1 MTDVNHP
8 TFRQSLEKNLKR
20 IRDYWPQLTALFFL
34 LGILLKTYTIW
45 TYTNAIG
52 RPDLMPG
59 ALEAPSDLVTWLAF
73 LAFVAAAYLLILMT
87 TSMLFGLS
95 ISLFKDSPTTQ
106 PYLAKLLFWPVL
118 LGIAALMAVI
128 FKGPQLNDYEKLGCV
143 VLYIIVTILALR
155 KNSKFRLAMDLC
167 ATAAAPGNV
176 NSKAARALLL
186 LMLVFVLVSSV
197 VSAVFPVSL
206 ILKAYTGE
214 DTPEAVIKLMVISI
228 FSAGVTLIP
237 VVVLYTSKADT
248 FKRTL
253 HCAVATLAILVIV
266 IGASP
271 GGSLTIVNAAAS
283 IMKVRDQSEAKFWLT
298 ENYTKEVFDSEMW
311 GPVESVRD
319 QPVISAF
326 PLFSFGDVLLLC
338 PIKLIK
344 TELKDWPEK
353 SAYCVVT
360 QKSTAIRMPRK
371 TEVTAQTKKS
381 NEIEQPTPSV

>member
-1 MTDVNHP
+1 MTEVNHP
-8 TFRQSLEKNLKR
+8 TFRQSLEKNLNW
-20 IRDYWPQLTALFFL
+20 IRDYWVQVTALFGV
-34 LGILLKTYTIW
+34 LGILLEVYTIR

-52 RPDLMPG
+52 RPDLMSG
-59 ALEAPSDLVTWLAF
+59 VLESPSDLVMWLVF
-73 LAFVAAAYLLILMT
+73 LAVVAAAYLLILMT
-87 TSMLFGLS
+87 TSILFGLS
-95 ISLFKDSPTTQ
+95 VSLFKDSPTTQ
-106 PYLAKLLFWPVL
+106 PYMAKLLFWPVL
-118 LGIAALMAVI
+118 LGIAALVAVI
-128 FKGPQLNDYEKLGCV
+128 FKGPELNDYEKLGCV
-143 VLYIIVTILALR
+143 VLYITVTIWALR
-155 KNSKFRLAMDLC
+155 KNSKFRLAVDLC
-167 ATAAAPGNV
+167 ATSAAPGNA

-214 DTPEAVIKLMVISI
+214 DTPEAVIKLMLISI

-237 VVVLYTSKADT
+237 VVVLYASKADT
-248 FKRTL
+248 LKRILQCAAVTL
-253 HCAVATLAILVIV
+253 VILVIV

-283 IMKVRDQSEAKFWLT
+283 IMKVRDQSEAKFMLT
-298 ENYTKEVFDSEMW
+298 ENYATEVFDSEMW
-311 GPVESVRD
+311 GPVESVRE

-353 SAYCVVT
+353 SPYCVVT
-360 QKSTAIRMPRK
+360 KKSTAIRLPRK
-371 TEVTAQTKKS
+371 SEATGQAKKS
-381 NEIEQPTPSV
+381 SEVEPQPNNA

>member
-1 MTDVNHP
+1 MIEVNHP
-8 TFRQSLEKNLKR
+8 TFRQSLEKNLNW
-20 IRDYWPQLTALFFL
+20 IRYYWPQVTALFFV

-45 TYTNAIG
+45 TYTSAIG

-87 TSMLFGLS
+87 TSILFGLS
-95 ISLFKDSPTTQ
+95 VSLFKDSPTTQ
-106 PYLAKLLFWPVL
+106 PYIAKLFFWPVL
-118 LGIAALMAVI
+118 LGIAALMVVI

-143 VLYIIVTILALR
+143 VLYIMVMILGLR
-155 KNSKFRLAMDLC
+155 KSSKFRHAVELWAR
-167 ATAAAPGNV
+167 AAAPGNA

-214 DTPEAVIKLMVISI
+214 DTPLAAVKLLVISI

-237 VVVLYTSKADT
+237 VVVLYTSKADA
-248 FKRTL
+248 FKRIL
-253 HCAVATLAILVIV
+253 HCAAATLVILVIV
-266 IGASP
+266 IGVSP

-298 ENYTKEVFDSEMW
+298 ENYTKEIFDSEMW
-311 GPVESVRD
+311 GLVESVRD

-360 QKSTAIRMPRK
+360 KKSTTIRLPRK
-371 TEVTAQTKKS
+371 PEATGQAKKS
-381 NEIEQPTPSV
+381 SEVEPQPNNA